1 MKHCRGIMVQGTS
14 SDAGK
19 SFVATAL
26 CRIFSDMGYSVC
38 PFKSQNMSNNS
49 CVTPDGLEMGRAQ
62 GVQAEAART
71 EPQAY
76 MNPIL
81 LKPRKDT
88 SSEIVLMGHVF
99 DAPCDKNYYRTFTM
113 GKGIE
118 TVRKAIELIDSKYD
132 VMVCEGAGSPAEVNL
147 NAAEIVNMRVANEA
161 DIPVLLVADVDRGG
175 AIASVVGTLELLG
188 EDRARVKGI
197 IFNKFRGDISLFED
211 AVSFTE
217 AKTGVKVVG
226 VLPWLQDV
234 VIEGEDIM
242 SINWQRKTTHD
253 AAQDGHLRIGVVKF
267 PRVSNHTDLE
277 AFRFEP
283 DVDIV
288 EITSP
293 EQLPTLD
300 AVILPGTK
308 STVLDMKFTEDSG
321 IAEAIREFSR
331 AGGAVYGLCGGYQ
344 MLGEEIDDLELRD
357 NDKIP
362 HIAGLGL
369 LPCVTTFA
377 DEKTTIRRK
386 GHVIHPSFKGP
397 EPVEGYEI
405 HFGETRPLRSDPKFA
420 PLFEL
425 DGRPDGLADESLR
438 TAGSYLHNAFHN
450 DGFRTEWLNRL
461 RERRGLPKRAA
472 VCTSEAKEA
481 AYDAL
486 AAETRQN
493 LDINYITELMGLEK
507 R

>member
-344 MLGEEIDDLELRD
+344 MLGEEIDDSELRD